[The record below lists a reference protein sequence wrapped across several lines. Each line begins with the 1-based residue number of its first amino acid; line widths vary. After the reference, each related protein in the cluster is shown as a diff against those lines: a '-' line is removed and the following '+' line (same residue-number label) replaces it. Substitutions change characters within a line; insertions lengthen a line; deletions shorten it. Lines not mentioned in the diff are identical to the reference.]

1 MKNAQGKP
9 KAVVWDLDGTLSDDR
24 ARAHYVEVRRGKA
37 RDWKSYF
44 DAIDADPP
52 IAASMEV
59 LRAMHAAGIRIL
71 FLTGRPEYT
80 RPKTERWLKANGL
93 TEYDRLLMRPP
104 GEFRKAGAF
113 KVDEIARLRREYELV
128 CAFEDRRDVADALRE
143 AGLPVF
149 LYGGGALAAAE
160 SLEAEEASDAA
171 PPQGDLFGGGA
182 DRDDDEEDEDEDAG
196 KDRGRAK
203 KRPAARSPSR
213 AKPARGV
220 DRRKK
225 AAPRAKG
232 AAARKAAERGKA
244 RAAKSVPPTKP
255 GAAKKDRAKDR

>member
-1 MKNAQGKP
+1 MTNAHGKP

-149 LYGGGALAAAE
+149 LYGAGALAAAE
-160 SLEAEEASDAA
+160 SLEAEEARDAGT
-171 PPQGDLFGGGA
+171 PQGDLFGGASA
-182 DRDDDEEDEDEDAG
+182 DDDDGDDDEDERE
-196 KDRGRAK
+196 DRGRAK
-203 KRPAARSPSR
+203 KRPAARRPSPR
-213 AKPARGV
+213 AGRGAE
-220 DRRKK
+220 RRKK
-225 AAPRAKG
+225 APRAKG

-244 RAAKSVPPTKP
+244 RAAKSVPPTRP
-255 GAAKKDRAKDR
+255 GAAKKDRAKDG